1 MMNTMRKSIS
11 LLLTLLLTF
20 SLVSVATAEGNTVL
34 EGVYDMENND
44 FGMET
49 FYHFNAD
56 GTYYASFFMGAVTD
70 AGTYEIKDEELAYMV
85 AQAQTELPVP
95 RMTKWPLR
103 LRLSSWSPM

>member
-20 SLVSVATAEGNTVL
+20 SLVSVATAEGNPVL
-34 EGVYDMENND
+34 EGVYDLEKND

-56 GTYYASFFMGAVTD
+56 GT
-70 AGTYEIKDEELAYMV
+70 L
-85 AQAQTELPVP
+85 
-95 RMTKWPLR
+95 LR
-103 LRLSSWSPM
+103 ILLHGRCDRRGHL